1 VGINPAIVWHVAAPR
16 LICSTLALA
25 TLTLAACSA
34 APQRPSGGEASVSG
48 VGGGTGS
55 IVANSGP
62 ATPQSSGPTGPAA
75 LTAEAYKSELGTKHK
90 AMLDAINAMAGART
104 VKTLDQRVQR
114 AQEQLLGAAN
124 ELAAIAPPQE
134 VRTQHDAYVAS
145 LREFATQLGTTAG
158 KVGSRNLC
166 TSSAVLTD
174 LGDRLDSLDQAGEA
188 LQGAGGY
195 PADVVT
201 VKAKGKQ
208 SRRLGNGHYLR
219 ESSMTGRSSLQID
232 NGGTRDAVVTVM
244 KGKSTAFSVYVR
256 KKAKF
261 KVRGV
266 RDGSYKIF
274 FTHGVDWDGK
284 SKSFTRECSFE
295 RFQKTVNFKTT
306 FTATQI
312 RWHDWRVTLHAISG
326 GNARTSDVDPEQFPH

>member
-1 VGINPAIVWHVAAPR
+1 MAAPR
-16 LICSTLALA
+16 LISSALALA

-34 APQRPSGGEASVSG
+34 TPQRPSGGEASVSG

-55 IVANSGP
+55 IIANSGP
-62 ATPQSSGPTGPAA
+62 ATPQSTGPTA

-90 AMLDAINAMAGART
+90 AMLDAINAMVGART
-104 VKTLDQRVQR
+104 FKTLDQRVQR

-124 ELAAIAPPQE
+124 ELAAMTPPQE
-134 VRTQHDAYVAS
+134 VRAQHDAYVSS

-158 KVGSRNLC
+158 KVGSRTLC

-174 LGDRLDSLDQAGEA
+174 LGSRLGSLDKAGEA

-208 SRRLGNGHYLR
+208 TRRLGNGHYLR
-219 ESSMTGRSSLQID
+219 KGSMTGRSSLQID

-244 KGKSTAFSVYVR
+244 KGKSRAFSVYVR
-256 KKAKF
+256 KKSKF

-266 RDGSYKIF
+266 RDGTYKIF

-284 SKSFTRECSFE
+284 SKSFTRDCSFE
-295 RFQKTVNFKTT
+295 RFQKTVKFKTT
-306 FTATQI
+306 FTSTQI
-312 RWHDWRVTLHAISG
+312 LWHDWRVTLHAISG
-326 GNARTSDVDPEQFPH
+326 GNARTSDVDPGQFPS

>member
-1 VGINPAIVWHVAAPR
+1 
-16 LICSTLALA
+16 LISSALALA

-34 APQRPSGGEASVSG
+34 MPQRPSGGEASVSG

-55 IVANSGP
+55 ITANSGP
-62 ATPQSSGPTGPAA
+62 ATPQSTAPTA

-90 AMLDAINAMAGART
+90 AMLDAINAMVGART
-104 VKTLDQRVQR
+104 FKTLDQRVQR
-114 AQEQLLGAAN
+114 AQEQLLGASN
-124 ELAAIAPPQE
+124 ELAAMTPPQE
-134 VRTQHDAYVAS
+134 VRAQHDAYVSS
-145 LREFATQLGTTAG
+145 LRAFATQLGTTAG

-174 LGDRLDSLDQAGEA
+174 LGSRLSSLDKAGEA

-208 SRRLGNGHYLR
+208 TRRLGNGHYLR
-219 ESSMTGRSSLQID
+219 KGSMTGRSSLQID
-232 NGGTRDAVVTVM
+232 NGGTRDAVVSVM
-244 KGKSTAFSVYVR
+244 KGKSRAFSVYVR
-256 KKAKF
+256 KKSKF

-266 RDGSYKIF
+266 RDGTYKIF

-284 SKSFTRECSFE
+284 SKSFTRDCSFE
-295 RFQKTVNFKTT
+295 RFQKSVKFKTT
-306 FTATQI
+306 FTSTQI
-312 RWHDWRVTLHAISG
+312 LWHDWRVTLHAISG
-326 GNARTSDVDPEQFPH
+326 GNARTSDVDPEQFPR

>member
-1 VGINPAIVWHVAAPR
+1 MWQVAAPR
-16 LICSTLALA
+16 LISSALALA

-34 APQRPSGGEASVSG
+34 VPQRPSGGEASVSG

-55 IVANSGP
+55 ITANSGP
-62 ATPQSSGPTGPAA
+62 ATPQSTGPTA

-104 VKTLDQRVQR
+104 FKTLDQRVQR

-124 ELAAIAPPQE
+124 ELAAMTPPQE
-134 VRTQHDAYVAS
+134 IQAQHDAYVSS

-158 KVGSRNLC
+158 KVGTRNLC

-174 LGDRLDSLDQAGEA
+174 LGSRLNALDKAGEA

-208 SRRLGNGHYLR
+208 TRRLGNGHYLR
-219 ESSMTGRSSLQID
+219 KGSMTGRSSLQID

-244 KGKSTAFSVYVR
+244 KGKSRAFSVYVR

-266 RDGSYKIF
+266 RDGTYKIY

-295 RFQKTVNFKTT
+295 RFQKSVKFKTT
-306 FTATQI
+306 FTSTQI
-312 RWHDWRVTLHAISG
+312 LWHDWRVTLHAISG
-326 GNARTSDVDPEQFPH
+326 GNARTSDVNPEQFPS